1 MIARQHM
8 LSLLLSLGVLG
19 SSVAPSVAQDAAPQA
34 AKSLKQAASAVGAST
49 KRPRIGLVL
58 GGGGARGFAHI
69 GVLKV
74 LEENH
79 IPIDCVV
86 GTSIG
91 SLVGAAYAS
100 GRTTDEMA
108 QRIEQANWDDLL
120 SSKLPRKVNS
130 YRKKNDD
137 ALGMIGLELGLSDD
151 LGVKLPDAAIST
163 QKIEFFLREL
173 TYAGTVNHFDELP
186 VQYRAVATDL
196 VTGKMVVFEDGD
208 LVTAMRASMAV
219 PGVFPAV
226 NTAEH
231 ILVDGG
237 LVRNVP
243 VDVARETCA
252 DVVIAIDVGSEPLKR
267 TELNSIFSVADQ
279 YTRLMM
285 MQNVKPQLDSLTERD
300 VLISPQLGNLSSGDF
315 KKSSELIKAG
325 EAAALSALPQ
335 LLRYAVPAEQFA
347 KWSQAR
353 VDAHLQSRPIN
364 EVVVKDPKQVNPAV
378 VENALQVTT
387 GEKLDLPQ
395 FHENLAEVYAR
406 GDFSQLDYELHR
418 TGQSDTLNI
427 LPIEKSWGPNYL
439 SFGLGFGT
447 DFQGSTPWS
456 ISAMYRRTW
465 VNSLGAEW
473 KSIIKLGSSQTLQT
487 EFYQPLFLDGLA
499 FLAPHAS
506 IKSGPMALW
515 LFGKQLGNYEYHR
528 FDAGIDI
535 GSTFSK
541 YGEFRIGPVA
551 NKYRLT
557 ESIGLPVVSKGSAQ
571 DIGIRASLLYDQL
584 DNYFFPTDGEFLSVS
599 AYGSVKNDSDINQY
613 FRIGA
618 EFKTAHAMGSGVG
631 LLTLKGQEY
640 TGEVPEF
647 VDIRWLGGFMNLSS
661 YRYQELLTNR
671 YLYASLQYYQPTSIM
686 ARSYWGIGL
695 EGARIFEQANGINEK
710 EWRSSA
716 IAYLAYDSYLG
727 PLYLGVAYGD
737 NKLFTSYLMLG
748 KQF

>member
-8 LSLLLSLGVLG
+8 LSLLLSLGMLG
-19 SSVAPSVAQDAAPQA
+19 LSVAPSAAQDAAPLPASQPKQS
-34 AKSLKQAASAVGAST
+34 AKYANSYGE
-49 KRPRIGLVL
+49 RPRIGLVL

-74 LEENH
+74 LEENR

-100 GRTTDEMA
+100 GRTTEEMA

-137 ALGMIGLELGLSDD
+137 SLGMIALELGLSDE
-151 LGVKLPDAAIST
+151 LEVKLPDAAIST

-173 TYAGTVNHFDELP
+173 TYAGTVNHFDDLP
-186 VQYRAVATDL
+186 VQYRAIATDL
-196 VTGKMVVFEDGD
+196 VTGKMVVFKDGD

-267 TELNSIFSVADQ
+267 TELNSVFSVADQ

-285 MQNVKPQLDSLTERD
+285 MQNVKPQLDSLTEDD
-300 VLISPQLGNLSSGDF
+300 VLISPQLGNLSSADF
-315 KKSSELIKAG
+315 KKSIELIKAG

-335 LLRYAVPAEQFA
+335 LQRYSMPAEQFA
-347 KWSQAR
+347 RWSQAR
-353 VDAHLQSRPIN
+353 VDGRLQSRPIN
-364 EVVVKDPKQVNPAV
+364 TVEVKDPKQVNPAV
-378 VENALQVTT
+378 VENALKVNI
-387 GEKLDLPQ
+387 GEKLDLPA

-418 TGQSDTLNI
+418 SGQSDTLTI

-447 DFQGSTPWS
+447 DFQGSTPWT

-465 VNSLGAEW
+465 INSLGAEW
-473 KSIIKLGSSQTLQT
+473 KSIVKLGSSQTLQT

-499 FLAPHAS
+499 FIAPHAS
-506 IKSGPMALW
+506 LKSGPMGLW
-515 LFGKQLGNYEYHR
+515 FDGKQFGNYEYHR
-528 FDAGIDI
+528 FEAGVDI
-535 GSTFSK
+535 GSTLSK
-541 YGEFRIGPVA
+541 YGEVRFGPVA
-551 NKYRLT
+551 NKYRLN
-557 ESIGLPVVSKGSAQ
+557 ESIGLPVINRGSTQ
-571 DIGIRASLLYDQL
+571 DFGVRASLLYDQL
-584 DNYFFPTDGEFLSVS
+584 DNYFFPRDGEFLSVG
-599 AYGSVKNDSDINQY
+599 AYASLINDGDINDY
-613 FRIGA
+613 FRLGA
-618 EFKTAHAMGSGVG
+618 EFRSAHSLGSGVG
-631 LLTLKGQEY
+631 LVTLKGQAF
-640 TGEVPEF
+640 TGEAPEY

-671 YLYASLQYYQPTSIM
+671 YLYGSVQYYQPSSLL
-686 ARSYWGIGL
+686 ARSYWGVGL
-695 EGARIFEQANGINEK
+695 EGARIFEQANAINDK
-710 EWRSSA
+710 EWRGSA
-716 IAYLAYDSYLG
+716 VAYIAYDSFLG
-727 PLYLGVAYGD
+727 PVYLGVAYGD
-737 NKLFTSYLMLG
+737 NRLITGYFMLG